1 MRRFANK
8 VALVSAAGSGIGR
21 GVAVRLAQEGRVVVT
36 DIDGDST
43 TSVAAEIE
51 AAGGAASGWPLDAT
65 RPADWQRVAEM
76 VEEDLGQLN
85 VLILNAGH
93 NKPGRIEIW
102 MTMLGQHNSDCV
114 WIQSSSAFPF
124 RDGVSQ

>member
-21 GVAVRLAQEGRVVVT
+21 GVAVRLAQEGARVVVT

-51 AAGGAASGWPLDAT
+51 AAGGAASGWPVDAT

-76 VEEDLGQLN
+76 VEGDLGQLN
-85 VLILNAGH
+85 VCLNEDTTS
-93 NKPGRIEIW
+93 I
-102 MTMLGQHNSDCV
+102 
-114 WIQSSSAFPF
+114 
-124 RDGVSQ
+124 